1 MDDLASPTEVTSS
14 NPLRCQ
20 HRPDEQERLQRRD
33 ELAPQPKEQAATK
46 KDRPDRAPHT
56 GLTPPSAIQSRQ
68 RRPKRTQHTE
78 AILNLQTKLLTCHL
92 MEILLV

>member
-20 HRPDEQERLQRRD
+20 HRPEEQERLQRRD

-46 KDRPDRAPHT
+46 KDRPDRAPHA
-56 GLTPPSAIQSRQ
+56 GLTPRPLQYNPGSDARSAHS
-68 RRPKRTQHTE
+68 TQ
-78 AILNLQTKLLTCHL
+78 KPF
-92 MEILLV
+92 